1 MTAQS
6 ETINTY
12 IKVVADLPVPI
23 SIASLERGGEIF
35 FVNRALTERFGYTLE
50 DLPNIDEFAH
60 RAMPDRAT
68 RERSLAWLTQ
78 TLSDA
83 KYQGAPVT
91 PEEFTMVDLYGQV
104 RQILIHPTVIKD
116 LVIAAY
122 QDNTQQRS
130 VEKALISAE
139 QRLREEAYML
149 TENIPVGTYTM
160 VLEPGAE
167 LANFRFMST
176 RFLELTGLTREEA
189 ESDPLKGFACVHP
202 DDFDEWVALNA
213 ETFAKRIPFYG
224 EARVVV
230 DGKVRWISAESIPR
244 ELEDGTVVW
253 EGVLTDLSRQKSA
266 ESALRSV
273 HQELLQSSVRQSRLN
288 EREALL
294 QDMHDGFGSQLV
306 MARRY
311 IEQGQLTRAETV
323 QLLDECL
330 ADLHLVADT
339 LQVSDPNLKQALGNY
354 RHRVSQRLEATGL
367 RVSWDIKLD
376 GCPDHGSR
384 ELVQIMRILQE
395 ALNNVLRHADA
406 SEVSVLAH
414 FDAQQGLLLKVT
426 DNGCGLNTAAT
437 HGRGIRNMR
446 NRASELGGILTLNNT
461 SVGTQLCL
469 QVPISSKR
477 SGSATQTA
485 PSSD

>member
-1 MTAQS
+1 MTTHS
-6 ETINTY
+6 EPVATY
-12 IKVVADLPVPI
+12 IRVVTDLPVPI
-23 SIASLERGGEIF
+23 SIASLERSGEVYFI
-35 FVNRALTERFGYTLE
+35 NRTLTEQFGYTLG
-50 DLPNIDEFAH
+50 DLPNLDEFAH
-60 RAMPDRAT
+60 RALPDRAA
-68 RERSLAWLTQ
+68 RERALAWWTR

-83 KYQGAPVT
+83 KHHGTPVT
-91 PEEFTMVDLYGQV
+91 PEEFTMIDRQGQS
-104 RQILIHPTVIKD
+104 RQVLVHPTVIQD

-122 QDNTQQRS
+122 QDKTEQRS
-130 VEKALISAE
+130 TEKALVTAE

-176 RFLELTGLTREEA
+176 RFLELTGLTREKA

-202 DDFDEWVALNA
+202 HDYEAWVALNVEA
-213 ETFAKRIPFYG
+213 FMKRKPFYG
-224 EARVVV
+224 ETRVVV
-230 DGKVRWISAESIPR
+230 DGTVRWISAESIPR

-311 IEQGQLTRAETV
+311 LEQGQLTRTETI

-339 LQVSDPNLKQALGNY
+339 LQVSEPNLKQALANY

-367 RVSWDIKLD
+367 SVGWDVKLD
-376 GCPDHGSR
+376 SCPDHSSR

-395 ALNNVLRHADA
+395 SLNNVLRHAHA
-406 SEVSVLAH
+406 SQVSVLIH
-414 FDAQQGLLLKVT
+414 FDSEQGLLLQVT
-426 DNGCGLNTAAT
+426 DNGRGLDATMT
-437 HGRGIRNMR
+437 HGQGIRNMQ
-446 NRASELGGILTLNNT
+446 NRASELGGVLTLQNT
-461 SVGTQLCL
+461 SAGAQLQL
-469 QVPISSKR
+469 QIPIINKP
-477 SGSATQTA
+477 SAAEPQ
-485 PSSD
+485 